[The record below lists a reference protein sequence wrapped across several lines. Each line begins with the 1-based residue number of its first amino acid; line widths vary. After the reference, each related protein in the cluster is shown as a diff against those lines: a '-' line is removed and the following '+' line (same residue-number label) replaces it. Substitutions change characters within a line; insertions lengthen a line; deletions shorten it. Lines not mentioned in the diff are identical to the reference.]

1 MTGTGRLLR
10 FDLRRERAR
19 LPWWIGG
26 TAVLFLIQSTQSQNM
41 YGDPQALARL
51 RETVGANTAVVAMSG
66 PARLLDTIGGE
77 IVFEIFGFAAIVV
90 ALMNM
95 FLVGRYTRGD
105 EETGRAELLLAAEV
119 DRRAPIAAA
128 LLLAVLADLVTGAV
142 VFAVLAG
149 TGLPIGGSLLVAASL
164 AGLGLLFAGLT
175 AFAAQIFEHAR
186 GVYGSVGL
194 VLGAAWAARAAGDAG
209 DTGLQWVSPIGWGQ
223 RTLPYVAD
231 RWWPLLLTLG
241 TTVLLVVG
249 AVALLDR
256 RDLGDGLVRSRPGRP
271 GASRALGSAT
281 GLAWR
286 LQRGAV
292 TGWVAG
298 VALLGAAYGSIG
310 DGIEQF
316 VIDNPEVAAYLPG
329 GADRVVDS
337 YLALTVTVGALL
349 AAAFGVSAAL
359 RARAEETSGRAEPVL
374 ATRTSRTDWLG
385 GHLTVALGGSALVL
399 LAAGLGEG
407 LAYGLTVGDPG
418 QAFRMAGVA
427 LVYLPAVW
435 AVVAVA
441 VLGIGW
447 APPAAAAAGW
457 AALGYCAVV
466 ALFADSFD
474 LPGWVQRGS
483 PFVHL
488 PEAPLQ
494 TVTVPPLL
502 TVGAVAAALVLAG
515 LAGFRRRDVGY

>member
-1 MTGTGRLLR
+1 MTGAGALLR
-10 FDLRRERAR
+10 FNLRRDRTK
-19 LPWWIGG
+19 LPWWIAG

-66 PARLLDTIGGE
+66 PAQLLETIGGE

-105 EETGRAELLLAAEV
+105 EENGRAELLLAARIG
-119 DRRAPIAAA
+119 RRAPVGAA
-128 LLLAVLADLVTGAV
+128 LLLAVLADVVTGAV

-149 TGLPIGGSLLVAASL
+149 TGLPVGGSLLVAA
-164 AGLGLLFAGLT
+164 AITGLGLLFAALT
-175 AFAAQIFEHAR
+175 ALAAQIFEHAR
-186 GVYGSVGL
+186 GVYGAVGL
-194 VLGAAWAARAAGDAG
+194 VLGAAWTARAAGDAG
-209 DTGLQWVSPIGWGQ
+209 DTGLVWASPIGWGQ

-231 RWWPLLLTLG
+231 RWWPLLLILG
-241 TTVLLVVG
+241 TAVLLVV
-249 AVALLDR
+249 AALVLLDR

-271 GASRALGSAT
+271 YASRALGSAT

-292 TGWVAG
+292 TGWVVG
-298 VALLGAAYGSIG
+298 VALLGVAYGSIG
-310 DGIEQF
+310 DSIEQF

-329 GADRVVDS
+329 GADRIVDS

-359 RARAEETSGRAEPVL
+359 RARAEETSGRAEPIL
-374 ATRTSRTDWLG
+374 ATTTSRTAWLG
-385 GHLTVALGGSALVL
+385 SHLTVALAGSGLVL

-407 LAYGLTVGDPG
+407 LAYGLTVGEPG

-427 LVYLPAVW
+427 LVHLPAVW
-435 AVVAVA
+435 VVVAVA

-447 APPAAAAAGW
+447 AARAAAIAGW

-466 ALFADSFD
+466 ELFADSFD
-474 LPGWVQRGS
+474 LPGWAQRAS

-488 PEAPLQ
+488 PEAPLE
-494 TVTVPPLL
+494 TVTAPPLL
-502 TVGAVAAALVLAG
+502 IVTAVAAALVLAG